1 MEEKP
6 QIHKIIGKIIGE
18 AIPYGKMREKVLQ
31 ANMHGKF
38 TERQI
43 LEALV
48 ALLVREDE
56 RERGNI

>member
-6 QIHKIIGKIIGE
+6 TIRKQIGKIIGE
-18 AIPYGKMREKVLQ
+18 AIPEGKMREKVLQ

-43 LEALV
+43 LESLV
-48 ALLVREDE
+48 ILLEREDE
-56 RERGNI
+56 RERSNI